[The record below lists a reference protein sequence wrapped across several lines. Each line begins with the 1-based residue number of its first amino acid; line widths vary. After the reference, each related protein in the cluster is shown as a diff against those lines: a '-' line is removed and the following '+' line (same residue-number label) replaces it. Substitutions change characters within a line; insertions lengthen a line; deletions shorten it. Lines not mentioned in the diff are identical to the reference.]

1 MNGEIVRSEAF
12 QKAELA
18 GERVRVV
25 GLIGALAALLLLSI
39 ARALVAGG
47 PAARRGLLLVFLLL
61 GLGILY
67 ESAILVWV
75 RRALARGAVLP
86 GGFWLVNVVV
96 EALLPTAALV
106 LLTRDPAIGPY
117 RALAAPAVLVY
128 FYFIILSTLR
138 LNPVLTFLSGAASA
152 LGYTGVLL
160 WTFRA
165 YPLPAA
171 GSGTFTPAIYFTFAA
186 FLFLGGCVGA
196 LVARQIRGHAGAA
209 LAEARRSERMHRD
222 LEVARSI
229 QQGLLPSRPPR
240 IAGYE
245 IAGWNRPA
253 DQTGGDHYDWL
264 KLPDG
269 RVVVTLA
276 DVTGH
281 GIGPALMT
289 AACRAYGRASL
300 TGGRLDEG
308 MVRLNDLLAPD
319 LPPGKL
325 VTYVAGVLDPA
336 SGRVLLLSAGH
347 GPLFVYRTA
356 ADRLESFAAHGVPLG
371 VMAGMRYPAPQ
382 EVDLSPG
389 DLLVLVTDGFLEWE
403 NAAGE
408 PFGTDRFHAA
418 LRAAKEQPAAEV
430 IQRLQ
435 EAVGAFAAGAPQ
447 QDDLTA
453 VVVKRP
459 LDS

>member
-1 MNGEIVRSEAF
+1 MNEEIIRSEAF
-12 QKAELA
+12 QRAELA
-18 GERVRVV
+18 GERVRVA
-25 GLIGALAALLLLSI
+25 GLIGALAALLLVSVV
-39 ARALVAGG
+39 RALATGG
-47 PAARRGLLLVFLLL
+47 PVGMRVLLPVFLLL

-75 RRALARGAVLP
+75 RRALARGAILP
-86 GGFWLVNVVV
+86 GAFWPVNVVV
-96 EALLPTAALV
+96 ETLLPTAALV
-106 LLTRDPAIGPY
+106 LLTRDPVMGPY

-128 FYFIILSTLR
+128 FFFIILSTLR
-138 LNPVLTFLSGAASA
+138 LSPVLTLLSGIASA
-152 LGYTGVLL
+152 LGYTAVLL
-160 WTFRA
+160 WTFRQ
-165 YPLPAA
+165 YPLPPA
-171 GSGTFTPAIYFTFAA
+171 GNGVFPPAIYFTFAA

-209 LAEARRSERMHRD
+209 LVEARRSERLHRD

-240 IAGYE
+240 IAGFE

-253 DQTGGDHYDWL
+253 DQTGGDYFDWL

-281 GIGPALMT
+281 GIGPALMA

-300 TGGRLDEG
+300 TEGSLEEG
-308 MVRLNDLLAPD
+308 MMRLNDLLSPD

-325 VTYVAGVLDPA
+325 VTYVAGVLDPV
-336 SGRVLLLSAGH
+336 SGRVRLLSAGH
-347 GPLFVYRTA
+347 GPLFVYRPAT
-356 ADRLESFAAHGVPLG
+356 DRLESFTAHGVPLG
-371 VMAGMRYPAPQ
+371 IMAGMRYPAPQ
-382 EVDLSPG
+382 ELVLVPG
-389 DLLVLVTDGFLEWE
+389 DLLLLITDGFWEWE

-408 PFGTDRFHAA
+408 PFGADRVHAA
-418 LRAAKEQPAAEV
+418 LRAAKDLPASEV

-435 EAVGAFAAGAPQ
+435 EAVGIFAAGTPQ
-447 QDDLTA
+447 LDDLTA

-459 LDS
+459 AES